1 MHYYITHYLLQSI
14 IMHKYHYARFA
25 KINIE

>member
-14 IMHKYHYARFA
+14 VKHRYR
-25 KINIE
+25 